1 MIERLCGNTKNGHN
15 NNHRNS
21 RLLRDDQCLNY
32 GLFSAQLGLF
42 LDEQLTFNEYFWNK
56 NNHSGSTNTI
66 INYNNNDDNLPILIN
81 HNHFNP
87 DQHQSTTPPISKQ
100 SHQRS
105 YNNNTTIK
113 KNTIV
118 KLEFLYKQRVK
129 YGEIMS
135 TLPLGK
141 NQFFSICL
149 FLFNENNLKFFFYLQ
164 QAQHEKNV
172 NVHVF

>member
-1 MIERLCGNTKNGHN
+1 MIERLCGNNIKNGHN
-15 NNHRNS
+15 INNNNNNHRYP

-42 LDEQLTFNEYFWNK
+42 LDEQLTFNEYFR
-56 NNHSGSTNTI
+56 NHQTNSNSINTI
-66 INYNNNDDNLPILIN
+66 INYNNIDDNSPILIN
-81 HNHFNP
+81 HHHFNP
-87 DQHQSTTPPISKQ
+87 DQHHQPTTTTTTISKQ
-100 SHQRS
+100 RS
-105 YNNNTTIK
+105 NSNSTTIK

-141 NQFFSICL
+141 NQFG
-149 FLFNENNLKFFFYLQ
+149 FFQ
-164 QAQHEKNV
+164 K
-172 NVHVF
+172 

>member
-1 MIERLCGNTKNGHN
+1 MIERLCGNTKNGQFH
-15 NNHRNS
+15 HKNS

-42 LDEQLTFNEYFWNK
+42 LDEQLTFDEYFRNK
-56 NNHSGSTNTI
+56 DTNSGCINTI
-66 INYNNNDDNLPILIN
+66 NKYNYNNNNNNDDDDENNLPILIN
-81 HNHFNP
+81 HHHFNL
-87 DQHQSTTPPISKQ
+87 DQNQS
-100 SHQRS
+100 QRS
-105 YNNNTTIK
+105 NGSNTTIK

-141 NQFFSICL
+141 NQLVFDKMI
-149 FLFNENNLKFFFYLQ
+149 FLKNFHFYF
-164 QAQHEKNV
+164 HSKRNTKET
-172 NVHVF
+172 